1 MRQKAL
7 PALEKLI
14 SVATS
19 IGNEYLERAK
29 KEGKKVIGVAGQ
41 VPEEVITAAGG
52 IPVLLRGTG
61 SDGTE
66 FADPY
71 FRELTCGYTRHTF
84 NEILSG
90 RWAFLDGA
98 VVSNNCDHIRRVYD
112 NWKLTKNCPA
122 YAFIYVP
129 KKTGETAKR
138 FYRDQLKEYIHQT
151 ELRFCV
157 TIRPEN
163 LREAIRLHNEKR
175 RLQRELYALQKGK
188 SVALTGTELLMVM
201 LAGESM
207 PIGDYVPLVRE
218 LLREIA
224 ESGETFTPKVRL
236 LYMGGNADDMKFFE
250 TLESE
255 GGLIVAD
262 GTENGENA
270 CEHDISEEI
279 EPFDAIVNHYFE
291 EIPPVPRKFGSAD
304 ERAAHLLSLVKEYGI
319 DGVVMVRLTMCDL
332 WAFEQYM
339 MRPVLEKAGVPFL
352 ELETDYIPQSRGQ
365 LATRVQAFVESI
377 LSAPRA

>member
-236 LYMGGNADDMKFFE
+236 LYMGGN
-250 TLESE
+250 
-255 GGLIVAD
+255 
-262 GTENGENA
+262 ENGENA